1 MLTAPGQSSDETHR
15 LKVDPTVLATFL
27 STQQTLSRCNTA
39 YASSWEVALF
49 YKDTPEGG
57 STGVDTL
64 IFLGPSDSACC
75 DETES
80 VLEFSIGALQLP
92 EMGLFDMIIS
102 VNCPYN

>member
-1 MLTAPGQSSDETHR
+1 MVYIDCKPAG
-15 LKVDPTVLATFL
+15 
-27 STQQTLSRCNTA
+27 
-39 YASSWEVALF
+39 
-49 YKDTPEGG
+49 
-57 STGVDTL
+57 TGVDTL

-92 EMGLFDMIIS
+92 EMGLFDMVIS